1 MTEKVTEKFDEF
13 WSKNSKISKICSLM
27 GCLWPQYIMFELK
40 KYREIMF
47 DDTEDWCK
55 IWRKAYLSFQKW
67 HQHFGK
73 FLPEHLK
80 ASKSRLWWDSFIQS
94 QKIYVFRIYRGVILN
109 DNEKRC
115 KTGSGIVL
123 SFQKW
128 REEFDE
134 FWHKQAKISKICSL
148 MDCLWPKY
156 VMFELKKYRGIMFD
170 STEYWGKIWR
180 KTEFCFQKW
189 RKEFGKFSPQ
199 HPKVSKLGFWWDS
212 FM

>member
-1 MTEKVTEKFDEF
+1 MTLKIDVKFEGKPICPF
-13 WSKNSKISKICSLM
+13 KNDISILGNFYQSTWK
-27 GCLWPQYIMFELK
+27 PPN
-40 KYREIMF
+40 R
-47 DDTEDWCK
+47 
-55 IWRKAYLSFQKW
+55 
-67 HQHFGK
+67 
-73 FLPEHLK
+73 
-80 ASKSRLWWDSFIQS
+80 WDSFIQS

-115 KTGSGIVL
+115 KIGSGIVL

-128 REEFDE
+128 REEFHE
-134 FWHKQAKISKICSL
+134 FWPEQSKISKICTL
-148 MDCLWPKY
+148 TDCLWPKY

-189 RKEFGKFSPQ
+189 HEEFGKFSPQ
-199 HPKVSKLGFWWDS
+199 HSKVSKLGFWWDS